1 MSEEFA
7 SLVVIAAIAA
17 AAPLVVGLLRIRV
30 AEVVLLLFGGV
41 LFGPSLLGWINV
53 DASISLLSELGLGML
68 FFVAGM
74 ELEPRAVRGISGR
87 LAATGWGVS
96 LALAA
101 AFAFVLTVTGVI
113 SDTLGVAIA
122 LTSTAL
128 GTLLPVLRDSKELN
142 TPFGTLFMGAGAW
155 GEFGPIIAI
164 SLLLGSESKFVAI
177 ITLVAFGLVAVI
189 VAVLPTKLAS
199 ERVRTLLEAGHHTS
213 SQTAVRFTMLLL
225 IVLLAVAGS
234 FGLDVVLGAFVAGI
248 IARRLAPP
256 SAESQLTVRVE
267 AIAFGFFIPLFFIVS
282 GANLDIESI
291 IENPARLVIFF
302 ILLLVVRGLPQFLL
316 YRHEIPDGRQRAR
329 FSLLVA
335 TGLPIIVAVTTLEVD
350 GGIMQPE
357 NAAALVGAGALSVL
371 VFPLVGGA
379 LVRRQKTA
387 NPQERAENTA

>member
-53 DASISLLSELGLGML
+53 DDSISLLSELGLGML

-101 AFAFVLTVTGVI
+101 AFAFVLTITGVI

>member
-189 VAVLPTKLAS
+189 VAVLPTKLAR

>member
-1 MSEEFA
+1 MSEEFT